1 MARISQKNRL
11 KAGTAVLIGRP
22 SVGKSTLLNA
32 ILGQKI
38 SITSP
43 KPQTTRFPIQG
54 LYNDQLGQI
63 LFIDTPGIFE
73 KVEDQISRKINP
85 LAEKESGKADVILY
99 VVDHTRKPGSEEAKI
114 LGIIRKINKPKILVV
129 NKIDIKSPSY
139 EPFYS
144 PQEEECQKKIKV
156 SALNG
161 SHIKSL
167 IEVIFD
173 FLPEGKPFVN
183 PEKIISPAFN
193 LTPENFV
200 AEIIREKAFL
210 IVRKEVPY
218 TLTVKV
224 DELTE
229 REKGNFYIKATIYVL
244 DDRYKKMIIGKKGKT
259 IKSIGSQARKEL
271 EIITGQP
278 VFLDLWV
285 ETNKHWPEMFL

>member
-1 MARISQKNRL
+1 
-11 KAGTAVLIGRP
+11 
-22 SVGKSTLLNA
+22 VGKSTLLNA

-43 KPQTTRFPIQG
+43 RPQTTRFPIQG
-54 LYNDQLGQI
+54 LYNDERGQI

-73 KVEDQISRKINP
+73 KVQDQVSRKINP
-85 LAEKESGKADVILY
+85 LAEKETGKADVVLY
-99 VVDHTRKPGSEEAKI
+99 VVDQTRKPGSEEAKI
-114 LGIIRKINKPKILVV
+114 LGIIRKVNKPKILVV
-129 NKIDIKSPSY
+129 NKIDIQSPSY

-156 SALNG
+156 SALYG
-161 SHIKSL
+161 KHVKALVSA
-167 IEVIFD
+167 IFE
-173 FLPEGKPFVN
+173 FLPKGKLFIE
-183 PEKIISPAFN
+183 PENIISPAFN
-193 LTPENFV
+193 LTPEKFI

-210 IVRKEVPY
+210 IARKEVPY

-224 DELTE
+224 EELSE
-229 REKGNFYIKATIYVL
+229 RDKGNFYIKATIYVL
-244 DDRYKKMIIGKKGKT
+244 DDRYKKMIIGEKGRT
-259 IKSIGSQARKEL
+259 IKNIGSQARKEL